1 MLLSTRSRSNR
12 PVTKSAFSTQTPS
25 LTTKLAFSAATS
37 KNFRLRRHE
46 LPLRGRAGAYR
57 HPPQKQPSG
66 PIQVQYA
73 RLLGPWRSA
82 LKFQSLRRQKKANK
96 NQKLSQGRLSCCRCA
111 ELLNSL
117 GASDVESKSKMTSC
131 GVSPAANRTRT
142 CRMESV
148 CCSHGVRLSAA
159 RTRAYASARVRFLL
173 CSRSHFSSIPKFSGL
188 RRCGFAPEA
197 RNFLGTRHAEKM
209 VASMTFMTS
218 KSSRIVVSKVYGVNT
233 DVKCAILVTIMQ
245 S

>member
-1 MLLSTRSRSNR
+1 M
-12 PVTKSAFSTQTPS
+12 
-25 LTTKLAFSAATS
+25 
-37 KNFRLRRHE
+37 
-46 LPLRGRAGAYR
+46 
-57 HPPQKQPSG
+57 
-66 PIQVQYA
+66 
-73 RLLGPWRSA
+73 
-82 LKFQSLRRQKKANK
+82 QKKQTAK

-117 GASDVESKSKMTSC
+117 GASDVESKSEMTSC

-142 CRMESV
+142 CRVESV

-159 RTRAYASARVRFLL
+159 RMRAYASARVRFLL
-173 CSRSHFSSIPKFSGL
+173 CSRSHCSSIPKFSGL

-218 KSSRIVVSKVYGVNT
+218 KSSRIVASKVHGARWLN
-233 DVKCAILVTIMQ
+233 Q
-245 S
+245 SKRGKPAPSGRRTSSHGASFLPSAMRRGTVPHFSGDTG

>member
-1 MLLSTRSRSNR
+1 MG
-12 PVTKSAFSTQTPS
+12 TKIGIFDPDPLPDHQIGV
-25 LTTKLAFSAATS
+25 
-37 KNFRLRRHE
+37 LRRHLE
-46 LPLRGRAGAYR
+46 KFPPAAPRAAPAGQGRCLPAPTPAAGERANPSTVHA
-57 HPPQKQPSG
+57 PPRPLALGLGNLKPAAPCQPKKKQTKTKS
-66 PIQVQYA
+66 
-73 RLLGPWRSA
+73 
-82 LKFQSLRRQKKANK
+82 KLRRV
-96 NQKLSQGRLSCCRCA
+96 SQGRLSCCRCA

-117 GASDVESKSKMTSC
+117 GASDVGSKCEMTSC

-142 CRMESV
+142 CRVESV

-159 RTRAYASARVRFLL
+159 RMRAYASARVRFLL
-173 CSRSHFSSIPKFSGL
+173 CSRSHCSSIPKFSGL

>member
-1 MLLSTRSRSNR
+1 M
-12 PVTKSAFSTQTPS
+12 
-25 LTTKLAFSAATS
+25 
-37 KNFRLRRHE
+37 
-46 LPLRGRAGAYR
+46 
-57 HPPQKQPSG
+57 
-66 PIQVQYA
+66 
-73 RLLGPWRSA
+73 
-82 LKFQSLRRQKKANK
+82 QKKQTAK

-117 GASDVESKSKMTSC
+117 GASDVESKSEMTSC

-142 CRMESV
+142 CRVESV

-159 RTRAYASARVRFLL
+159 RMRAYASARVRFLL
-173 CSRSHFSSIPKFSGL
+173 CSRSHCSSIPKFSGL

-218 KSSRIVVSKVYGVNT
+218 MSSTIVVSRVHGVNM
-233 DVKCAILVTIMQ
+233 DVKCAISVTIMQ
-245 S
+245 SCDHFTRKLMPAAIRIQPKIRPLQPKIRPLRKFNG